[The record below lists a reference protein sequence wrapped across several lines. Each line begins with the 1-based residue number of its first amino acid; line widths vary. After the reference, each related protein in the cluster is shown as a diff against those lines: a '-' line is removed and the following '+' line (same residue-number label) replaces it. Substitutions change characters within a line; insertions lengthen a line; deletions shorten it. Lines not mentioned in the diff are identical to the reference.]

1 MKTPGKTREKIVSAA
16 IELFAKKGFDKTTVD
31 EIVNRAGVAKGT
43 FYLYF
48 KSKDDL
54 VKEVA
59 VDAMPIV
66 AFPSLQDPYITVS
79 YPTLRE
85 FLLALGREFVEFY
98 DKNYR
103 REIFFSLLTLRKRS
117 KSLDLLYHE
126 SCSEL
131 LRTGARRIM
140 VYTKVGFAQ
149 ALVAF
154 QVFLGS
160 LLHYLHARE
169 CVGFSDEEYLNHV
182 VDVVTSY
189 LKLSAEI

>member
-16 IELFAKKGFDKTTVD
+16 LELFAGKGFDKTTVD

-85 FLLALGREFVEFY
+85 FLLAFGKEFMEFY
-98 DKNYR
+98 SKNHR

-117 KSLDLLYHE
+117 KSLNLLYHE

-154 QVFLGS
+154 QVFLGA

-169 CVGFSDEEYLNHV
+169 CVGFGDEEYLNHV

>member
-1 MKTPGKTREKIVSAA
+1 MKTPGRTRDKIVSAA
-16 IELFAKKGFDKTTVD
+16 LELFANKGFDKTTVD

-85 FLLALGREFVEFY
+85 FLLALGREFMEFY
-98 DKNYR
+98 DRNYR

-117 KSLDLLYHE
+117 ESLNLLYHE

-149 ALVAF
+149 ALIAF

>member
-1 MKTPGKTREKIVSAA
+1 MKTPGRTRDKIVSAA
-16 IELFAKKGFDKTTVD
+16 LELFANKGFDKTTVD

-85 FLLALGREFVEFY
+85 FLLALGREFMEFY
-98 DKNYR
+98 NRNYR

-117 KSLDLLYHE
+117 ESLNLLYHE

-149 ALVAF
+149 ALIAF

-169 CVGFSDEEYLNHV
+169 CVGFSNEEYLNHV